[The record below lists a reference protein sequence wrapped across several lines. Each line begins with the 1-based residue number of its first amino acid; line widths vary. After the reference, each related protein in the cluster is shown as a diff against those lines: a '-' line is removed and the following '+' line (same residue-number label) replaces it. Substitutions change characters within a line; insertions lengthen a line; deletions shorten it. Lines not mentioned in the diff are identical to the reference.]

1 MTYDI
6 PTPALLLDRPKLERN
21 ITYLKARLDGLG
33 VNLRPHMKT
42 AKSVDVLRLVGAEA
56 ITVSTLAEAEAF
68 AKAGARDILYAV
80 GLAPA
85 KIERVRAI
93 REGGIDLS
101 VIVDNVAAAEAI
113 AASVGPPVP
122 VLIEVDT
129 DGCRAGVA
137 PEDEATLLAIGRAL
151 TGGAALRGVMTHGGG
166 SYDAPGEAAHV
177 VAAEQERAGVVAAAD
192 TLRAAGL
199 PCPVVSMGSTPTAYA
214 ARDLSGVTEV
224 RAGVYMFGDLVQA
237 GLGVIDVEEIALS
250 VLASVI
256 GHRRDKGWILVDAG
270 WTALSRDRGTA
281 AQKVDQGYGLVCD
294 ANGTPWPDLIVESVN
309 QEHGIV
315 ALRPGSDAILPEL
328 ALGEQVR
335 ILPNHACATATQH
348 DRYHVLGAGGAVEAV
363 WPRFGGW

>member
-1 MTYDI
+1 MFDI

-21 ITYLKARLDGLG
+21 IARLKARLDGLG
-33 VNLRPHMKT
+33 VTLRPHMKT
-42 AKSVDVLRLVGAEA
+42 AKSVDVLRLVGADA

-68 AKAGARDILYAV
+68 AGAGAIDILYAV

-85 KIERVRAI
+85 KIGRVRAL
-93 REGGIDLS
+93 RARGIDLS

-113 AASVGPPVP
+113 AASAGPPVP
-122 VLIEVDT
+122 VLIEIDT

-137 PEDEATLLAIGRAL
+137 PEERATLLAIGRAL
-151 TGGAALRGVMTHGGG
+151 TGGAQLRGVMTHGGG
-166 SYDAPGEAAHV
+166 SYDAPGEAAHMA
-177 VAAEQERAGVVAAAD
+177 AAERERAGVVAAAE

-199 PCPVVSMGSTPTAYA
+199 PCPVVSVGSTPTAYA
-214 ARDLSGVTEV
+214 ARDLNGVTEV

-237 GLGVIDVEEIALS
+237 GLGVIGIGEIALS

-281 AQKVDQGYGLVCD
+281 GQEVDQGYGLVCAVD
-294 ANGTPWPDLIVESVN
+294 GTPWPDLIVENVN
-309 QEHGIV
+309 QEHGII
-315 ALRPGSDAILPEL
+315 AMRPGSRATLPEL
-328 ALGEQVR
+328 GVGEQVR
-335 ILPNHACATATQH
+335 ILPNHACPTATQH
-348 DRYHVLGAGGAVEAV
+348 DRYHVLDADGAVEAV